1 VALAHSYVILT
12 IIFSSLGFNSWI
24 WPAIGVAGGVY
35 LFVLGFKMLQ
45 RKRLILNTPTS
56 KIRSAS
62 LGLVEIS
69 GLAVGPYTLVAPV
82 TGAPCYF
89 YRTQAWELRK
99 SGKSNEWQQIA
110 DESLHVPF
118 YLDDNTG
125 RLLVNPQ
132 GAELDIHRDFHAEYN
147 SSVLF
152 ENGMPDRVRQFLT
165 RYAVSGDR
173 KVRINEYCI
182 KPKNFLFVLG
192 TLAENP
198 GTEVVPQPV
207 RTVHAS
213 VSRFTLNLPGG
224 SKGKFTISVGKTI
237 GHEPEAA
244 LTDEQQEPAVVRQSV
259 EVISLSGHRNAATSS
274 EMTQQ
279 GKITAALMRAGITN
293 PAAWTAAGIENP
305 GAAVATFAASSV
317 TSAVGGTA
325 AAPGSA
331 QGFDL
336 QPKVV
341 LMRGENNPAF
351 FISWRNERAI
361 AKSLG
366 WKSAL
371 CIWGGPALILLSA
384 YVLLAE
390 FAIF

>member
-1 VALAHSYVILT
+1 MILT
-12 IIFSSLGFNSWI
+12 IIFSSLGFSSWI
-24 WPAIGVAGGVY
+24 WPAIGIAGGLY

-69 GLAVGPYTLVAPV
+69 GLAVGPYTVAAPV
-82 TGAPCYF
+82 TGVPCYF

-147 SSVLF
+147 SSVFF
-152 ENGMPDRVRQFLT
+152 ENQMPERVRQFLM

-198 GTEVVPQPV
+198 GMAVVPQPV
-207 RTVHAS
+207 RTEHAS
-213 VSRFTLNLPGG
+213 ASRFTLNLPGG
-224 SKGKFTISVGKTI
+224 SKGTFTISVGKTI

-244 LTDEQQEPAVVRQSV
+244 LTDEQQEPVVARQSV
-259 EVISLSGHRNAATSS
+259 EVITLSGNRNQAGAS

-293 PAAWTAAGIENP
+293 PAAWNAAGIENP
-305 GAAVATFAASSV
+305 GAALATFAGTSV
-317 TSAVGGTA
+317 MSVAGGTA
-325 AAPGSA
+325 AAPGPA
-331 QGFDL
+331 QEFDL
-336 QPKVV
+336 QPKVI
-341 LMRGENNPAF
+341 LMKGENNPAF

>member
-12 IIFSSLGFNSWI
+12 IIFSSLGFSSWI

-45 RKRLILNTPTS
+45 RKRLILNMPTS
-56 KIRSAS
+56 RIRSAS

-69 GLAVGPYTLVAPV
+69 GLAVGPYTLAAPV
-82 TGAPCYF
+82 TGVPCYF

-259 EVISLSGHRNAATSS
+259 EVISLSGNRNAATSS

-325 AAPGSA
+325 AAPGPA
-331 QGFDL
+331 QEFDL

-366 WKSAL
+366 LKSAL

>member
-1 VALAHSYVILT
+1 
-12 IIFSSLGFNSWI
+12 
-24 WPAIGVAGGVY
+24 
-35 LFVLGFKMLQ
+35 
-45 RKRLILNTPTS
+45 
-56 KIRSAS
+56 
-62 LGLVEIS
+62 
-69 GLAVGPYTLVAPV
+69 
-82 TGAPCYF
+82 
-89 YRTQAWELRK
+89 
-99 SGKSNEWQQIA
+99 
-110 DESLHVPF
+110 
-118 YLDDNTG
+118 
-125 RLLVNPQ
+125 LLVNPQ

-259 EVISLSGHRNAATSS
+259 EVISLSGNRNAATSS

-371 CIWGGPALILLSA
+371 CIWGGPSLILLSA

>member
-69 GLAVGPYTLVAPV
+69 GLAVGPYTLAAPV
-82 TGAPCYF
+82 TGVPCYF

-371 CIWGGPALILLSA
+371 CIWGGPSLILLSA

>member
-12 IIFSSLGFNSWI
+12 IIFSSLGFSSWI

-56 KIRSAS
+56 RIRSAS

-69 GLAVGPYTLVAPV
+69 GLAVGPYTLAAPV
-82 TGAPCYF
+82 TGVPCYF

-259 EVISLSGHRNAATSS
+259 EVISLSGNRNAATSS

-361 AKSLG
+361 AKSLE

-371 CIWGGPALILLSA
+371 CIWGGPSLILLSA

>member
-24 WPAIGVAGGVY
+24 WPAIGIAGGVY

-207 RTVHAS
+207 RTVHPS

-259 EVISLSGHRNAATSS
+259 EVISLSGNRNAATSS

-371 CIWGGPALILLSA
+371 CIWGGPSLILLSA